1 MVNRLLV
8 LLAITALVACQTGG
22 GKSTGRTDDFPQP
35 ARSQPDMPSRPT
47 ARTSSSHDLTT
58 VYFDYDDSRLR
69 VDARETLRTNA
80 RALSEDPDLRVTIEG
95 HCDERGSNEYNL
107 ALGNRRANAAKMY
120 LIDLGI
126 DTSRLRT
133 LSYGE
138 ERPAVRGHT
147 EVAWEKNRRGVFVP
161 N

>member
-1 MVNRLLV
+1 MNRFLV

-22 GKSTGRTDDFPQP
+22 GISTGGTDDFPQP
-35 ARSQPDMPSRPT
+35 ARPQPNVPSRPT
-47 ARTSSSHDLTT
+47 ARMSPLHDLNT

-80 RALSEDPDLRVTIEG
+80 QALSEKPDLRVTIEG